1 MQVIKT
7 ILSVS
12 VAIFLVT
19 CNHLSPSK
27 MNSNPANHLK
37 SETSLYLQQHAHNP
51 VDWYPW
57 STAAWEKAKAEN
69 KLVLIS
75 IGYSSCHWCHV
86 MEKETFTDSATAK
99 IMNEHFICIKVDREE
114 RPDIDQIYMKA
125 VQLMTGSGGWPLNC
139 FALPNGKPIYGGTYF
154 PNNTWNDL
162 LYKLSTY
169 YKENQP
175 QAEKYAEELLQ
186 GIHKP
191 EIVNPLKDTSK
202 IEMAVVDKTVEEWT
216 KYFDFTNGGTDRS
229 PKFPLPNNYEFLLR
243 YAVSNDN
250 KKLNDFVELT
260 LKKMAYGGIYDQV
273 GGGFARYSTDN
284 EWKLPHFE
292 KMLYDNAQ
300 LISLY
305 SKAFQHYRNPLYKQI
320 ALETIAFLKREM
332 SDGKGRYYSALD
344 ADSEDEEGKFYVW
357 NKKDFEAI
365 NFPPIPNGKEK
376 ELLADYFNINK
387 NGYWEHDNYIL
398 LRDKDNLSL
407 ANKYNLSN
415 EEFEQYISDAK
426 ELLLTIRNA
435 RIHPG
440 LDKKVVTS
448 WNALMVNSLCDAYSA
463 FGDDSLKE
471 EAVLCM
477 NNILEDCVNSSGNLL
492 HIEGQKDKLET
503 GYLDDY
509 AFTISALIELYQS
522 TFNDSWL
529 TKARELT
536 EDGVEHYYDSENGL
550 FWFTSNIDH
559 SLISRIKEI
568 TDNVIPSSNSEMAN
582 NLFILGEYF
591 DDKRYSTISR
601 EMAIAVMGDMPR
613 WGSAY
618 SNWAN
623 LIMNITGNFKQTVI
637 AGKDAMKERK
647 SIASNYLPNMLLA
660 GSVNNASKLSLLED
674 RFVNNKT
681 LIYVCENKTCKLPVE
696 TTSEAL
702 KFLKN

>member
-1 MQVIKT
+1 M
-7 ILSVS
+7 S
-12 VAIFLVT
+12 VALLLVT
-19 CNHLSPSK
+19 CNHVSPPK
-27 MNSNPANHLK
+27 MNSTSSNHLAG
-37 SETSLYLQQHAHNP
+37 ETSLYLQQHEHNP

-57 STAAWEKAKAEN
+57 SNAAWEKAKAEN

-154 PNNTWNDL
+154 PNAKWNDL

-169 YKENQP
+169 YKENQV
-175 QAEKYAEELLQ
+175 QAEKYADELTQ
-186 GIHKP
+186 GIHRP
-191 EIVNPLKDTSK
+191 EIVNQLKDTSK
-202 IEMAVVDKTVEEWT
+202 IDMEVIDQTVKEWR
-216 KYFDFTNGGTDRS
+216 KYFDLTNGGTDRS

-243 YAVSNDN
+243 YAVTNNDVE
-250 KKLNDFVELT
+250 LNNFVELT

-305 SKAFQHYRNPLYKQI
+305 SKAYQEFRNPLYKQI
-320 ALETIAFLKREM
+320 ALETIEFLKREM

-344 ADSEDEEGKFYVW
+344 ADSEGEEGKFYVW
-357 NKKDFEAI
+357 SKKEFEAL
-365 NFPPIPNGKEK
+365 NFPPLTHGKEK
-376 ELLADYFNINK
+376 ELLTDYFNINK

-398 LRDKDNLSL
+398 LRTNENSEL
-407 ANKYNLSN
+407 AKKYNLSA
-415 EEFEQYISDAK
+415 EQLEQFIREAK
-426 ELLLTIRNA
+426 GILLAKRNT

-448 WNALMVNSLCDAYSA
+448 WNALVVNSLCDAYTA
-463 FGDDSLKE
+463 FGDETLKD
-471 EAVLCM
+471 EAILSM
-477 NNILEDCVNSSGNLL
+477 NNILSDCINSSGNLL
-492 HIEGQKDKLET
+492 HIDTHKDKLET

-509 AFTISALIELYQS
+509 AFTISALISLYQS
-522 TFNDSWL
+522 TFNESWL
-529 TKARELT
+529 IKAHELT
-536 EDGVEHYYDSENGL
+536 EDAVEHYYDSENGL
-550 FWFTSNIDH
+550 FWFTSNTDH

-568 TDNVIPSSNSEMAN
+568 TDNVIPSSNSEMGK
-582 NLFILGEYF
+582 NLFLLGEYF
-591 DDKRYSTISR
+591 DDKRYNAISR
-601 EMAIAVMGDMPR
+601 QMAIAVMGDMTR

-618 SNWAN
+618 SNWAD
-623 LIMNITGNFKQTVI
+623 LIMNISGNFKQTVI
-637 AGKDAMKERK
+637 AGEDAMQERK
-647 SIASNYLPNMLLA
+647 TIAANYLPNMLLA
-660 GSVNNASKLSLLED
+660 GSVNNSSKIPLLED
-674 RFVNNKT
+674 RYMKNKT
-681 LIYVCENKTCKLPVE
+681 LIYICENKTCKLPVE
-696 TTSEAL
+696 TTLEAL
-702 KFLKN
+702 KFLKK